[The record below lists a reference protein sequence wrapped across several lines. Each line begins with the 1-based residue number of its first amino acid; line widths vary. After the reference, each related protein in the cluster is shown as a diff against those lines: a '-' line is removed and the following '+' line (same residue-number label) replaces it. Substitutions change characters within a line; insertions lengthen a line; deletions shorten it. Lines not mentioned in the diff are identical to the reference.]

1 VYFPFDLHS
10 AAVFDSHMSCL
21 SHAVPLPCHE
31 YAFLK
36 ATSQGHGRFMAR
48 SWQGRGGRVT
58 ACCPLATPSSRKFVI
73 RSIPISDAVASVK
86 QHSRKMV
93 E

>member
-1 VYFPFDLHS
+1 MP
-10 AAVFDSHMSCL
+10 CC

-36 ATSQGHGRFMAR
+36 ATSQGDGTFVEGSRR
-48 SWQGRGGRVT
+48 QGDGMLT
-58 ACCPLATPSSRKFVI
+58 AYWRLATPSSGKFVI
-73 RSIPISDAVASVK
+73 RSILISDAVASVK
-86 QHSRKMV
+86 HSTLGEWQGSGRVAAGERHGMC